1 MNTITVKI
9 DIETPTGRRLLREIE
24 RHPKVAKVE
33 HEIPAEISGQ
43 KTFSHEEIWS
53 KMEKKLNNHYG
64 SNLKLKY

>member
-33 HEIPAEISGQ
+33 HEANENIDGQ
-43 KTFSHEEIWS
+43 NWNTIEDVFS
-53 KMEKKLNNHYG
+53 KVEKKLNDYYG
-64 SNLKLKY
+64 TNLKLKY